1 MKRNWQNTVVATWNG
16 TTSMGATADAN
27 DVERVEATRTKDG
40 RAAAAV
46 TPLVIGV
53 TSHRNIHASEIEGI
67 RLRIRDFFAQLQHDF
82 PDLPLVVLSSLA
94 EGGDQLAA
102 EEALAA
108 GARLIAPLPLPRD
121 LYLNDFD
128 GDARAGFLGLYQRAE
143 VLPLPLLPGNTLENV
158 AAHGPPRDRQYA
170 HAGVFIAS
178 HSHILLALW
187 DGNHSEKVG
196 GTGQIVRFHMD
207 RILPGPIE
215 RRRSRHVALDSGDES
230 LLYHIVCSRD
240 GAADTI
246 QRPIAPLQPLAERW
260 LDDTGEYPATAGMPP
275 AFRRMFLRM
284 QQFNDDAARYADS
297 IGAANASARDEPVA
311 RDGDCVSVGSLFA
324 AADWLAA
331 HFQKQ
336 VLLAMRGLYVLAAL
350 MGIAFVCYSD
360 LPSDLAYVGD
370 AIYVFV
376 VLFAAGVVLA
386 WLARRRDWH
395 RKYIDYRALAEGL
408 RVQRFWNGAG
418 IQADELSA
426 FAHDEFMQKQDIEL
440 GWIRNVMRAAAVRA
454 AVSASA
460 EDLTRMIAEWIGE
473 PDGSGQLGYYTRR
486 TVQRSRIHIA
496 TQRFSRI
503 LLIIVIAASLF
514 LAIGHFWLDPDTITS
529 VVALMGVLAIIAAA
543 RESYAYRK
551 ADKELIRQY
560 QYMLGIFTSARRK
573 LDASDDRDA
582 RRDILRALGE
592 AALAEHAQWA
602 LMHRERPLEHGK
614 L

>member
-1 MKRNWQNTVVATWNG
+1 M
-16 TTSMGATADAN
+16 SF
-27 DVERVEATRTKDG
+27 
-40 RAAAAV
+40 AV

-53 TSHRNIHASEIEGI
+53 TSHRNIHGGEIEPV
-67 RLRIRDFFAQLQHDF
+67 RRRVRDFFAQLQHDF

-102 EEALAA
+102 EEALAI

-121 LYLNDFD
+121 LYLEDFG
-128 GDARAGFLGLYQRAE
+128 GDARTNFLALCRRAE
-143 VLPLPLLPGNTLENV
+143 ILPLPLLRGNTADNV
-158 AAHGPPRDRQYA
+158 AAQGAPRDRQYA

-207 RILPGPIE
+207 RILPRPIE
-215 RRRSRHVALDSGDES
+215 RRRSRHVTLDSGDES

-240 GAADTI
+240 GADDTI
-246 QRPIAPLQPLAERW
+246 QRPLAPLQPLQARW
-260 LDDTGEYPATAGMPP
+260 LDDAGEYPAKAGMPP

-284 QQFNDDAARYADS
+284 QQFNDDAARYAES
-297 IGAANASARDEPVA
+297 IAAANAAARDEAVA
-311 RDGDCVSVGSLFA
+311 RSGDCLAVGSLFA
-324 AADWLAA
+324 AADWLAT
-331 HFQKQ
+331 HFHKQ

-408 RVQRFWNGAG
+408 RVQGFWNGAG
-418 IQADELSA
+418 IEADELGA
-426 FAHDEFMQKQDIEL
+426 FAHDDFMQKQDIEL

-454 AVSASA
+454 AVTASS
-460 EDLTRMIAEWIGE
+460 EDLTRVIGEWIGE
-473 PDGSGQLGYYTRR
+473 PTGTGQLGYYTR
-486 TVQRSRIHIA
+486 TTAQRSRTHRA
-496 TQRFSRI
+496 TRRFSRI

-514 LAIGHFWLDPDTITS
+514 LAICHFWLDPDTITS

-560 QYMLGIFTSARRK
+560 QYMLGIFASARRK
-573 LDASDDRDA
+573 LDASDDPDT